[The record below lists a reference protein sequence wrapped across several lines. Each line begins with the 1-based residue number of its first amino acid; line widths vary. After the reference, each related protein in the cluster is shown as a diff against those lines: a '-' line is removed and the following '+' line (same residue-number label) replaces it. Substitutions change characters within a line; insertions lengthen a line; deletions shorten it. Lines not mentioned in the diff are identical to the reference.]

1 MGLYVAP
8 LFVDDAA
15 QLAFHCFESV
25 VDHFVKRLVR
35 AVVDLPFI
43 GDELVASGHR
53 HIDTASVWISFVMR
67 MIGLLDRHVAAVD
80 VVAKFLKSRC
90 IFKNEIVDL
99 VRFFQTP
106 VRELNRQLH
115 N

>member
-35 AVVDLPFI
+35 SVVDLPFI
-43 GDELVASGHR
+43 GDQFVASGHR

-67 MIGLLDRHVAAVD
+67 MIGLLDSHVAAID
-80 VVAKFLKSRC
+80 VVAKFFKSRC
-90 IFKNEIVDL
+90 IF
-99 VRFFQTP
+99 
-106 VRELNRQLH
+106 
-115 N
+115 